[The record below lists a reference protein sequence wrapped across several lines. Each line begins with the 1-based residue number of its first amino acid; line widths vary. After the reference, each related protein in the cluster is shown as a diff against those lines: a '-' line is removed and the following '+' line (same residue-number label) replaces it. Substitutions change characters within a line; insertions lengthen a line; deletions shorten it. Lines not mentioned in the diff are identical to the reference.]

1 MSNDEREKMMHF
13 LIERHEEMIA
23 DLNVL
28 KDAQL
33 RINTQIEKLNKV
45 VFGLANQ
52 VNELVSKLKIQE
64 EEEDWSGGSG
74 LVPRMPKKV
83 KK

>member
-1 MSNDEREKMMHF
+1 MSNDEREKMMLF
-13 LIERHEEMIA
+13 LIERHEEVVA
-23 DLNVL
+23 DLSVL

-52 VNELVSKLKIQE
+52 VSELVSKLKLQE
-64 EEEDWSGGSG
+64 EEDDWSGV
-74 LVPRMPKKV
+74 VPRMPKNV

>member
-1 MSNDEREKMMHF
+1 MSNDDREKMILF
-13 LIERHEEMIA
+13 LIERHEEVIA

-45 VFGLANQ
+45 VFGLANR

-64 EEEDWSGGSG
+64 EEDDWSGIA
-74 LVPRMPKKV
+74 PRMPKKV